1 MIKKTLNGRWI
12 ASSQEHENIEA
23 AVPGCIH
30 TDLMACGII
39 DDPYFRDNELLQ
51 MWVGERDWTYERTFE
66 AAAQLLEKKHVKL
79 VCRGLDTIAAIK
91 INGRLAGEADNMF
104 RTWEFEVKKYLKP
117 GENKISVHFRSA
129 IKYAQEKND
138 ERWLWTSGL
147 DFERMQGSNRL
158 RKMHSNF
165 GWDWGPKC
173 VTCGIWRDI
182 YIQAYDRPKIES
194 VEIRQKH
201 SKEAVTLKANIKLC
215 DYDGDKYKAKISVSF
230 AGVIVCEKNMSV
242 ANAVSGTTLDIQ
254 NPKLWWPNN
263 LGEQNLYDVKAELL
277 STAGESIDTKDVR
290 IGLRT
295 LVLDRHKDKWGES
308 FGFKVNEVAFFAKG
322 ANWIPIDTF
331 VTRGSREFYKKLLT
345 DAKQANMNF
354 IRVWG
359 GGIYEQDIFY
369 DMCDEL
375 GLCVW
380 QDFMFAC
387 SAYPAYDKD
396 FLENVEQEAAENLI
410 RLRNHPCIALIC
422 GNNEIEQDYK
432 GCINDD
438 TSHGAMTWEEYST
451 LFDELLADAVGE
463 YAPDIDYW
471 PSSPHN
477 PATED
482 RMNPNNPQ
490 SGDAHLW
497 QVWHGGKPF
506 EWYRTCSHRFNSE
519 FGFQSFPEP
528 SVVDSYTLPEDRNIT
543 SFIMEH
549 HQRSKIGNQAILQ
562 YMLSWFRLPTSFDML
577 MWASQILQS
586 LAIKYAVEHWRRS
599 MPQGMGTLYWQL
611 NDCWPGASWS
621 SIDYIGNWKALH
633 YSAKRFFAPVLISGV
648 EDKGAL
654 TVDIYLCNDTLRDTH
669 GTIKWMLVS
678 LNGDVVEKGE
688 HSADADANSCKKA
701 FVLKL
706 RDAIEKAGGIRGTV
720 LFYSFIV
727 NNETISSNMTYFE
740 RPKHL
745 KLMKPE
751 YKTHIQCIGDKEY
764 TLTISSD
771 KPALWVWT
779 DIAGTA
785 ARYSDRFFDLDG
797 QHPKTVKITLTGSMN
812 RKQFEKN
819 LRIYSIVELS
829 RAAKN
834 PIICCRHPIVS

>member
-1 MIKKTLNGRWI
+1 MIKKALNGRWT
-12 ASSQEHENIEA
+12 ASCQEHKNIA
-23 AVPGCIH
+23 ACVPGCIH
-30 TDLMACGII
+30 TDLMACGMI
-39 DDPYFRDNELLQ
+39 DDPYYRDNEISQ
-51 MWVGERDWTYERTFE
+51 MWVGERDWAYERSFDASDE
-66 AAAQLLEKKHVKL
+66 LLGKKHVRL
-79 VCRGLDTIAAIK
+79 VCCGLDTIAAVK

-104 RTWEFEVKKYLKP
+104 RTWEFDVKKYLMS
-117 GENKISVHFRSA
+117 GENSISVHFKSA
-129 IKYAQEKND
+129 LKYAKEKND

-147 DFERMQGSNRL
+147 DFERMEGSNRL

-182 YIQAYDRPKIES
+182 YIEAYDRPKIED
-194 VEIRQKH
+194 VEIRQEH
-201 SKEAVTLKANIKLC
+201 SADTVKLNAKIRLK
-215 DYDGDKYKAKISVSF
+215 DYDGEEYKIKITVNF
-230 AGVIVCEKNMSV
+230 DDGIVCEKSLLV
-242 ANAVSGTTLDIQ
+242 TGELSDAELEIQ
-254 NPKLWWPNN
+254 EPNLWWPNN
-263 LGEQNLYDVKAELL
+263 LGEQNLYDVKTELL
-277 STAGESIDTKDVR
+277 SSESETIDTKDMR

-308 FGFKVNEVAFFAKG
+308 FGFMVNGVVFFAKG

-331 VTRGSREFYKKLLT
+331 VTRGSEEFYKRLLR

-387 SAYPAYDKD
+387 SAYPAYDEE
-396 FLENVEQEAAENLI
+396 FLENVEREAAQNLM
-410 RLRNHPCIALIC
+410 RLRNHPCVALIC
-422 GNNEIEQDYK
+422 GNNEIEQDNK

-438 TSHGAMTWEEYST
+438 ISHGAMTWDEYRT
-451 LFDELLADAVGE
+451 LFDGLLADAVGE

-477 PATED
+477 PSEGG
-482 RMNPNNPQ
+482 RMNPNNPE

-497 QVWHGGKPF
+497 QVWHGGEPF
-506 EWYRTCSHRFNSE
+506 EWYRTCSHRLNSE

-528 SVVDSYTLPEDRNIT
+528 SIVESYTLPDERNIT

-577 MWASQILQS
+577 MWTSQILQS

-599 MPQGMGTLYWQL
+599 MPQGMGTIYWQL

-648 EDKGAL
+648 EDKEAL
-654 TVDIYLCNDTLRDTH
+654 TVAIYICNDTLSDTQ
-669 GTIKWMLVS
+669 GTIEWKLVNF
-678 LNGDVVEKGE
+678 NGDEIEKGE
-688 HSADADANSCKKA
+688 IPAEAAANSCKKI

-706 RDAIEKAGGIRGTV
+706 SEAIEKAGGTRSAV
-720 LFYSFIV
+720 LFYFFIA
-727 NNETISSNMTYFE
+727 NDETISSNTAYFE

-745 KLMKPE
+745 KLIVPE
-751 YKTHIQCIGDKEY
+751 YKTRIECISDNEY
-764 TLTISSD
+764 EVTVASD
-771 KPALWVWT
+771 KPALWVWM
-779 DIAGTA
+779 DIEGAA

-797 QHPKTVKITLTGSMN
+797 QRSKTVRITLGENMS
-812 RKQFEKN
+812 REQFEEK
-819 LRIYSIVELS
+819 LRIYSITDTY
-829 RAAKN
+829 K
-834 PIICCRHPIVS
+834 